1 MASPAARSSQDQ
13 PTILPPLLP
22 NHSAGGEMHSP
33 LVRITQV
40 IPARGTSTAVTH
52 APGSRSRFS
61 TLSPDVDQAV
71 SVILRDLEY
80 LGAER
85 EKTKQ
90 LESTITMLQQD
101 IRIQDNALKLAQRSA
116 EMERQKNQRSVVLEN
131 ERLMQDV
138 RDLRR
143 NLDEEKEKAAAYHR
157 EMLEARAETASAKTE
172 LDALRGKLRGL
183 LGG

>member
-1 MASPAARSSQDQ
+1 MQ
-13 PTILPPLLP
+13 PP
-22 NHSAGGEMHSP
+22 S
-33 LVRITQV
+33 VRITQIV
-40 IPARGTSTAVTH
+40 PSRGKL
-52 APGSRSRFS
+52 GSQAAARSRFS
-61 TLSPDVDQAV
+61 TLAPDVDQAV

-85 EKTKQ
+85 ERTKQ
-90 LESTITMLQQD
+90 LESTIATLQQD

-116 EMERQKNQRSVVLEN
+116 EMERQKTHRVLEN
-131 ERLMQDV
+131 EKLTQDV

-143 NLDEEKEKAAAYHR
+143 LLDEERVKSATCHKDMMDAK
-157 EMLEARAETASAKTE
+157 AETASVKTE